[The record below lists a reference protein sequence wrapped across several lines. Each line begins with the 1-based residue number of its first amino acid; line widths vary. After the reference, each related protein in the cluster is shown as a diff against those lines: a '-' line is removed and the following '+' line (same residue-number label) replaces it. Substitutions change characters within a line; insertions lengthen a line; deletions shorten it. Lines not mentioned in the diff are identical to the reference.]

1 MQVTLKDSAA
11 APIFTPWT
19 LTVENSNY
27 TSVTSSFGLNLTN
40 TGGGKVSG
48 QANDYYNI
56 LWPSGTNNV
65 TVNFVVESSFED
77 LRPTGVSCGA

>member
-56 LWPSGTNNV
+56 LWPSGTNSV
-65 TVNFVVESSFED
+65 TVDFVVESSYGD